1 MPVQFEEN
9 GICLISDER
18 WSEHE
23 QRISQVEKQRKTINS
38 SEHESSGSQVEK
50 QRNNG
55 KRFCNSVLNKSSDFQ
70 KKKQRFFEYVF
81 SKNPVFFRNNSEK
94 YRKRIIL
101 LCSAFFYFDFG
112 KQRPFMPICP
122 ILHRGS
128 HLLIGR
134 KPVSRDR

>member
-1 MPVQFEEN
+1 MPVQFEGN

-55 KRFCNSVLNKSSDFQ
+55 KRFCNSVLNKSSAFQ
-70 KKKQRFFEYVF
+70 KKKQRFFEY
-81 SKNPVFFRNNSEK
+81 
-94 YRKRIIL
+94 
-101 LCSAFFYFDFG
+101 AFF
-112 KQRPFMPICP
+112 
-122 ILHRGS
+122 
-128 HLLIGR
+128 
-134 KPVSRDR
+134 